1 MIILV
6 NSTRLIVCRLFIFVL
21 VVSYCCHGFQVIQH
35 INRNLQCRATFDITA
50 SNNINNIDISIK
62 TSNSIRFNGGGIKF
76 WWQCGVS
83 KFLQEQ
89 SELINLK
96 NKTLLGSSAGSLTA
110 ALTYLE
116 IDMDKCAEYAINQAY
131 RENLWQKPFGLLGV
145 WGELVREWLN
155 FLIDDDKFN
164 AYKNDDKN
172 RLYIAATPFSLRQTF
187 KNGRKPVYLS
197 SFQTKAELIEAC
209 MASIHI
215 PFFMDGKVYSKYQ
228 DKRYIDGSF
237 WSFVRKK
244 DLIDD
249 HDIQLP
255 SPIYN
260 IDWRL
265 DKQFEEKFSTN
276 FVDLITPDCL
286 YEMMNCGYNYMK
298 TEYDKEL

>member
-1 MIILV
+1 MGRTCSRMV
-6 NSTRLIVCRLFIFVL
+6 
-21 VVSYCCHGFQVIQH
+21 
-35 INRNLQCRATFDITA
+35 
-50 SNNINNIDISIK
+50 
-62 TSNSIRFNGGGIKF
+62 
-76 WWQCGVS
+76 
-83 KFLQEQ
+83 
-89 SELINLK
+89 
-96 NKTLLGSSAGSLTA
+96 
-110 ALTYLE
+110 
-116 IDMDKCAEYAINQAY
+116 
-131 RENLWQKPFGLLGV
+131 
-145 WGELVREWLN
+145 N

-276 FVDLITPDCL
+276 FVDLITPDGL